1 MDSRGIPIV
10 VPGTPR
16 RTPKNTPTRHEHHT
30 SPFII
35 NSLRNE
41 KSLLEVYDSF
51 ADACFQSHFNHSML
65 NEDFRYNIH
74 NFYKT
79 EMCPSDNIPISTS
92 LAPSPKATS
101 RTIST
106 LTFEANVPE
115 DIDFEDIH
123 SDSNMLE
130 SISTTHSQAVFNSQK
145 REFSEE
151 VMPIDDQ
158 LAGVTKRD
166 IIPMDVDIVEV
177 DSDTIMTNEAINNND
192 YEETSS
198 TGVQKSANTTDDSNM
213 EMTIEEAA
221 EIDVLQAEKVDSV
234 SPQRATAN
242 EPTTSTAQISLT
254 TTVVA
259 NSSIP
264 EKAYITNYAD
274 SEEQQTDRTPFS
286 ESEST
291 QPAVNE
297 EPRSAAA
304 TPQKESISTTDM
316 NIPKEKASK
325 SRVKKAEVAASQP
338 PLPASPTTKR
348 NLRSTTKAI
357 SEAATAETESPN
369 TTPTHPSHE
378 NRSGKLRSRERSKT
392 ITTAT
397 VTSPRRVTRSQKNLM
412 DLSPTTR
419 SGTVRR
425 RDPSPDL
432 ALIEKKRSS
441 RSKSNKKS
449 PAKSKKNEEEK
460 SVNVEDQDK
469 ETVAM
474 EVVEKEVDEKEL
486 AVSPEVSGDEMLKH
500 QDDKQENIQNE
511 AESTPDVESNREEEA
526 VNDNQDEKEPIDEEL
541 KRLQEERMQKH
552 KEEIDKILAKF
563 PNLSSYYELIERAGR
578 GKPYLFIPFILCPSL
593 PTKLLHI

>member
-115 DIDFEDIH
+115 DIDFEDIR

-213 EMTIEEAA
+213 EMTIEKAA

-242 EPTTSTAQISLT
+242 ELTTSTAQISLT

-259 NSSIP
+259 NSSTP

-304 TPQKESISTTDM
+304 TPEKESISTTDM

-357 SEAATAETESPN
+357 SEAATAEAESPN

-511 AESTPDVESNREEEA
+511 AESAPDVESNREEEA
-526 VNDNQDEKEPIDEEL
+526 VNDNQDEKKPIDEEL